1 MATPHK
7 TAPRPLLLIVI
18 LVSIILLMAFGGV
31 LKLFMLCLLLAYILD
46 PVVTMIEARGMNRT
60 AATVIFMGALGT
72 GLAFLVRG
80 LQPVFFEQVAML
92 QSGEGSQR
100 TGDIIRGIDQFVRNN
115 FSSLGFESFSLGERL
130 QELRLG
136 LVERTPEF
144 LISDLVGI
152 VLDLVIMPFI
162 IFFLL
167 KDGREIKK
175 EIIGLVPNRF
185 FEFSMDLLYKM
196 DMQLGNYLRSQ
207 FIDAVVF
214 GAMTT
219 VALWILDVKYFL
231 FVGAFAGFA
240 NLIPYIGPAAGTVLA
255 VAVSLFYSGD
265 PGQAFSVV
273 VAFIILKIID
283 DVIVQPAVVA
293 RGVQLHPLAVLLAII
308 IGGHMFGILGMLF
321 AVPAAGFLKVVVQE
335 SVVTFRRYRFT

>member
-7 TAPRPLLLIVI
+7 APRPLLLIVV
-18 LVSIILLMAFGGV
+18 LMSVILLMTFGGV
-31 LKLFMLCLLLAYILD
+31 LKLFMFCLLLAYIMD

-60 AATVIFMGALGT
+60 AATVLFMGVLGA
-72 GLAFLVRG
+72 GLALLVSG

-100 TGDIIRGIDQFVRNN
+100 TANIIKGVDQFVRSN
-115 FSSLGFESFSLGERL
+115 FGTFGFESFSLSEYLEEFRL
-130 QELRLG
+130 S

-144 LISDLVGI
+144 IISDFIGI

-167 KDGREIKK
+167 KDGREIKR
-175 EIIGLVPNRF
+175 ELIGLVPNRY
-185 FEFSMDLLYKM
+185 FEFSMDLVYKM

-255 VAVSLFYSGD
+255 VTVSLLYSGD
-265 PGQAFSVV
+265 PAQALSVV
-273 VAFIILKIID
+273 FAFVILKILD

-321 AVPAAGFLKVVVQE
+321 AVPAAGFLKVVLQE
-335 SVVTFRRYRFT
+335 SLVTFRKYRFT

>member
-1 MATPHK
+1 MATSHK
-7 TAPRPLLLIVI
+7 APRPLLLIVV
-18 LVSIILLMAFGGV
+18 LASVILLMAFGGV
-31 LKLFMLCLLLAYILD
+31 LKLFMFCLLLAYIMD
-46 PVVTMIEARGMNRT
+46 PVVTMIESRGMNRT
-60 AATVIFMGALGT
+60 AATVLFMGILGA
-72 GLAFLVRG
+72 GLTLLVRG

-100 TGDIIRGIDQFVRNN
+100 TASIIQGVDQFVRSK
-115 FSSLGFESFSLGERL
+115 FGTFGFENFSLGEYLEEFRL
-130 QELRLG
+130 S

-144 LISDLVGI
+144 IFSDFIGI

-167 KDGREIKK
+167 KDGREFKR

-185 FEFSMDLLYKM
+185 FEFSMDLVYKM

-207 FIDAVVF
+207 FIDALVF

-255 VAVSLFYSGD
+255 VTVSLLYSGD
-265 PGQAFSVV
+265 PAQALSVV
-273 VAFIILKIID
+273 FAFVILKILD

-321 AVPAAGFLKVVVQE
+321 AVPAAGFLKVVLQE
-335 SVVTFRRYRFT
+335 SLVTFRKYRFT